1 MPFQLLYNLFCLQI
15 PNIDVVILASTD
27 NPFSTRHTVT
37 CKNTVLV
44 VFMPPICLE
53 TLSGM
58 IIPQPQRIV
67 ESRCKDI
74 LAIGREFDKRSRRNI
89 RSLSNRMGDITYTG
103 GLSSSTKV
111 FRHCPLAVSQIRL
124 INHASIC
131 SSSSPSKV

>member
-1 MPFQLLYNLFCLQI
+1 MPFQFLYDFFCLQI

-37 CKNTVLV
+37 CKNTILV
-44 VFMPPICLE
+44 VLMPPIGFE

-67 ESRCKDI
+67 ERRRKDI
-74 LAIGREFDKRSRRNI
+74 LAIGREFDKRSRRKYI
-89 RSLSNRMGDITYTG
+89 RSLSNRRRDFTYTG

-131 SSSSPSKV
+131 SSFKSK